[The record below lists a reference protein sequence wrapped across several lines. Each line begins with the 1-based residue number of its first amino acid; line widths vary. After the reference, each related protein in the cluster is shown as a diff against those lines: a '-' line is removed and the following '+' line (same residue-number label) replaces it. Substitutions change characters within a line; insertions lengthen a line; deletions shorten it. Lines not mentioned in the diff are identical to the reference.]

1 MTMTDTPAPETSE
14 PNDPAFTC
22 AACGHKAR
30 THSENGYGPCGAKVC
45 AGRRSREEAGAC
57 TAFVFAEDPADNVDL
72 DQKTTDAPEEADDPP
87 AAAEDPDVE
96 TTETLP
102 DDAAY
107 APTDAFDPS
116 RHLRILTHT
125 NRKTGAVTESH
136 YLDVKWRMTWL
147 RSASGVAEGYLP
159 AHPKWR
165 IEVDS
170 LLDWS
175 ETIERGFAIFRA
187 RLWDTDPLYFDG
199 VDDLGGN
206 DAIPGREAL
215 LIAEGHGS
223 QDRNDWHDFIEKA
236 ETKAIGRC
244 LIAAGYG
251 TAAAAEFEEGDNIS
265 EGGVA
270 VQAQGQ
276 PGVPVP
282 ECDRGH
288 GTGPVRLITSRF
300 GEYEGQEI
308 YWCGAAPDG
317 GQKCGWSILV
327 SDWKEQLR
335 RAEEG
340 DPPIEG
346 DPGDPNEAA
355 TEAEQK
361 EDAAPTPGES
371 RTASSGSG
379 TGSTASTTDS
389 PPPASGGT
397 QPPEP
402 SARSRPA
409 RPTPSGGR
417 KPLVDSGAIPSLL
430 SQYQV
435 QIPAVMARWEMTKA
449 IPAEFARIMDEQGV
463 TLEEMIK
470 AAAEVTA

>member
-1 MTMTDTPAPETSE
+1 MTDTAAPEKNE
-14 PNDPAFTC
+14 PNDPSLSC
-22 AACGHKAR
+22 ATCGHKAR
-30 THSENGYGPCGAKVC
+30 THAENGYGPCGAKVC
-45 AGRRSREEAGAC
+45 AGRRSRDEAGAC
-57 TAFVFAEDPADNVDL
+57 TAFVFAADAGIAEPAENG
-72 DQKTTDAPEEADDPP
+72 KTAENGNAAEPDDPP

-116 RHLRILTHT
+116 RHLRILKHT
-125 NRKTGAVTESH
+125 NRKTGETTESH

-147 RSASGVAEGYLP
+147 RSASGVVEGYLP

-170 LLDWS
+170 LLDWG

-187 RLWDTDPLYFDG
+187 RLWDTDQLYGTDDSENGITDPADG
-199 VDDLGGN
+199 
-206 DAIPGREAL
+206 AEAL

-223 QDRNDWHDFIEKA
+223 QSRDDWHDFIEKA

-270 VQAQGQ
+270 VRAQGQ
-276 PGVPVP
+276 DAVPVP
-282 ECDRGH
+282 ECPDGH

-300 GEYEGQEI
+300 GEHEGEEI
-308 YWCGAAPDG
+308 YWCAANPDG
-317 GQKCGWSILV
+317 NQKCGWSILV

-340 DPPIEG
+340 EPPIEG
-346 DPGDPNEAA
+346 DPGDPNAGP
-355 TEAEQK
+355 TEAEA
-361 EDAAPTPGES
+361 EEGPTPGES
-371 RTASSGSG
+371 PTASSASG

-389 PPPASGGT
+389 PPPASSGT
-397 QPPEP
+397 PPP
-402 SARSRPA
+402 AASARSRPA
-409 RPTPSGGR
+409 RPTPSGGQ

-430 SQYQV
+430 AKYQIQV
-435 QIPAVMARWEMTKA
+435 PAVMARWEMTR
-449 IPAEFARIMDEQGV
+449 PTPEEFSRVMTEQGV
-463 TLEEMIK
+463 TLEEMMK
-470 AAAEVTA
+470 ATAEAKV